1 MGVDITGPGTAYLD
15 IIEGVKWQE
24 EHGVVTSVQRMFI
37 VTGLPTPIT
46 SADGTTSGSLDSNM
60 KLALAHSD
68 IPRAGDAHPMEPAV
82 FVKARSARA
91 ISPTQVNILV
101 SYARPGGGT
110 FPPGTSTFVVSGGSS
125 IEQYETSKYPI
136 DQPTGNHGLPYV
148 YANRGGLPNGTFDPE
163 LGAKRNQNILVKK
176 PPGPAWADEKFKN
189 VVTPISAF
197 EARPV
202 IHLQDTFPAQSPW
215 LRAQFL
221 VNTVNAPGPPG
232 NPGWFYSPGAAART
246 WLVTDYQ
253 FELLDPK
260 TSPPTYRHSIT
271 LAGKASGWDPQVIWT
286 DPETGLGSAE
296 QPEGDTVF
304 RVAFHDM
311 IDFDNEIL

>member
-1 MGVDITGPGTAYLD
+1 MGSDITGPGLAYLD

-24 EHGVVTSVQRMFI
+24 EHGVVVSVQRMFI
-37 VTGLPTPIT
+37 VSGLPEPIPN
-46 SADGTTSGSLDSNM
+46 ADGTSSGALDSNT

-101 SYARPGGGT
+101 TYARPGGGT

-136 DQPTGNHGLPYV
+136 DQPVPGIHGLPYT
-148 YANRGGLPNGTFDPE
+148 YANHGGLPSGSFSA
-163 LGAKRNQNILVKK
+163 GAAMRDHNILVKK
-176 PPGPAWADEKFKN
+176 PPGAAWSDEKFKD
-189 VVTPISAF
+189 VVVPISAF

-215 LRAQFL
+215 LRAQHL
-221 VNTVNAPGPPG
+221 VNTVNDNDPT
-232 NPGWFYSPGAAART
+232 GWFYSPGAAART

-253 FELLDPK
+253 FELVDV
-260 TSPPTYRHSIT
+260 TTFPPTYRQSIT
-271 LAGKASGWDPQVIWT
+271 IAGKASGWDPQVIWT

-311 IDFDNEIL
+311 INFNTEIL